1 MAVLRPDQYRNIV
14 MVGHS
19 GCGKTSL
26 CEALLHKAG
35 VTTRLGSIPDKTSI
49 LDYTEEAREKLSS
62 TDSALCHLMHKG
74 LHVNIVDTPGTQA
87 FVGPAIAGLTA
98 AELAVLVISATSGIQ
113 VNTRA
118 MFDRARKFGLGC
130 WIVIN
135 HIDAPN
141 VDLAQLLSDVQETFG
156 KQCVPLNLPVNGGK
170 GVVDCLANASGK
182 SDFGDV
188 GEAPPIFA
196 QAAGAP
202 LVYAGATVPRPALEA
217 VIVPKDSPIRSVA
230 DLKGKRVAYNKGS
243 NVQYFL
249 VKLLEKHGLKYGDVQ
264 SIFLAPADARAAFER
279 GAIDAWIIWDP
290 FLAAAQKQLDARLL
304 VDATGVVNNRAYYF
318 TSRDFAT
325 KNADVLRIAIEE
337 VNAIDTWVSKNKDA
351 AAAELSA
358 VLGLDK
364 SITDLYLSRARFGT
378 APVTREILA
387 EQQAIADTFFD
398 LKLIPKKLNLLHAAP
413 VDL

>member
-1 MAVLRPDQYRNIV
+1 MNELNRFSLQRRHLLAAGAATAAVAALPTASWAQASGAPRVLR
-14 MVGHS
+14 VGHQKGWLS
-19 GCGKTSL
+19 ILKGRGTLEKRLAPLGVKVTWTEFNAGPVQL
-26 CEALLHKAG
+26 EALN
-35 VTTRLGSIPDKTSI
+35 VGSI
-49 LDYTEEAREKLSS
+49 
-62 TDSALCHLMHKG
+62 
-74 LHVNIVDTPGTQA
+74 
-87 FVGPAIAGLTA
+87 
-98 AELAVLVISATSGIQ
+98 
-113 VNTRA
+113 
-118 MFDRARKFGLGC
+118 
-130 WIVIN
+130 
-135 HIDAPN
+135 
-141 VDLAQLLSDVQETFG
+141 
-156 KQCVPLNLPVNGGK
+156 
-170 GVVDCLANASGK
+170 
-182 SDFGDV
+182 DFGDV

-249 VKLLEKHGLKYGDVQ
+249 VKLLEKNGLKYGDVQ
-264 SIFLAPADARAAFER
+264 SVFLAPADARAAFER
-279 GAIDAWIIWDP
+279 GAVDAWIIWDP
-290 FLAAAQKQLDARLL
+290 FLAAAQKTLDARLL
-304 VDATGVVNNRAYYF
+304 ADATGVVNNRAYYF

-325 KNADVLRIAIEE
+325 RNTDVLRIAIEE
-337 VNAIDTWVSKNKDA
+337 VNAIDTWASKNKE

-364 SITDLYLSRARFGT
+364 SITELYLNRARFGT

-413 VDL
+413 VDLL